1 MPTVGRLSSH
11 SPNVQNWAIGGWCL
25 MLLGA
30 YLVLLYATY
39 RSHGNPRWEP
49 VSGKEAAPADPAAN
63 NESSPQE
70 KEPRSLTRL
79 GLYFALG
86 SLVVLVAGW
95 IVAMTSDAL
104 AEQTGLGGTFVGFTL
119 LALSTSLPEISTTVA
134 ASRAGRYDTA
144 FSNVF
149 GSNAFDTTLLVL
161 VALLAGGPALIA
173 SLSPSVLF
181 AAALGILLT
190 CIYLW
195 GLLERDD
202 RSLWRFGWDSAA
214 VIALVLV
221 GNLAVFWL
229 K

>member
-1 MPTVGRLSSH
+1 
-11 SPNVQNWAIGGWCL
+11 
-25 MLLGA
+25 
-30 YLVLLYATY
+30 
-39 RSHGNPRWEP
+39 
-49 VSGKEAAPADPAAN
+49 
-63 NESSPQE
+63 
-70 KEPRSLTRL
+70 
-79 GLYFALG
+79 
-86 SLVVLVAGW
+86 
-95 IVAMTSDAL
+95 
-104 AEQTGLGGTFVGFTL
+104 
-119 LALSTSLPEISTTVA
+119 
-134 ASRAGRYDTA
+134 
-144 FSNVF
+144 
-149 GSNAFDTTLLVL
+149 VL

-202 RSLWRFGWDSAA
+202 RSLWRFGWDSTA